1 MGLIIGNLG
10 DNLLPTDVKDAL
22 DISVPMYGVKFDG
35 VNAQGIRTYDA
46 AGMSWQP
53 STNTVAGV
61 DDFKDVAPFKVREC
75 CRVWDSTQSKATYYY
90 KDNYTDTEWQTVRNG
105 THATIKGDI
114 LIEIPKFYYKRP
126 SKYEFIVAPKY
137 KNGFKLAPCF
147 HHQSGDKDCV
157 RVTKYNIG
165 SGYVSR
171 SGVSTLSNTTMDT
184 FRTGLRNK
192 GMNMMDYATYYSLM
206 ILMLVKYANMDSQA
220 TVGYGYTEGNH
231 TYNAGNADN
240 VLGLDGSAS
249 GLGVNNAVLAMGI
262 ENFWGNVSKFLDGMY
277 GYNGNIYIK
286 DVETVSKNPTTVAEL
301 SEYTKVATTYP
312 TNMSQSSIG
321 DVAFDT
327 DNDYLMFA
335 TATGSLPC
343 NDNAWSASTLDCVIV
358 GGSAWNGSDSG
369 LFAFSVGV
377 PAGSS
382 SMDYNA
388 LGLDF

>member
-1 MGLIIGNLG
+1 MGLIIGNLD

-35 VNAQGIRTYDA
+35 VNAQGIRTYGA

-75 CRVWDSTQSKATYYY
+75 CRVWNSTDSTATYYY
-90 KDNYTDTEWQTVRNG
+90 KEDYTDTEWQTVRNG

-147 HHQSGDKDCV
+147 HHQSGDKDYV

-171 SGVSTLSNTTMDT
+171 SGVATLSNITMDT
-184 FRTGLRNK
+184 FRTGMRNK
-192 GMNMMDYATYYSLM
+192 GMNILDYTTWYSIM
-206 ILMLVKYANMDSQA
+206 ILMLVKYANMNAQA
-220 TVGYGYTEGNH
+220 TVGYGYAEGSR
-231 TYNAGNADN
+231 TYPAGNADS

-262 ENFWGNVSKFLDGMY
+262 ENFWGNALKFLDGMY

-301 SEYTKVATTYP
+301 SEYTQVTTTIP
-312 TNMSQSSIG
+312 TNFSNTQIG
-321 DVAFDT
+321 DIAFDT
-327 DNDYLMFA
+327 TEDILMFP
-335 TATGSLPC
+335 TAGGSLPC
-343 NDNAWSASTLDCVIV
+343 DDRCWTGSPLTELAV
-358 GGSAWNGSDSG
+358 GGYAWNASSPG
-369 LFAFSVGV
+369 LFTFVVSGSINFSSVTFG
-377 PAGSS
+377 
-382 SMDYNA
+382 A

>member
-35 VNAQGIRTYDA
+35 VNAQGIRTYGA

-171 SGVSTLSNTTMDT
+171 SGVATLSNITMDT
-184 FRTGLRNK
+184 FRAGLRNK

-220 TVGYGYTEGNH
+220 TVGYGYAEGKQ

-262 ENFWGNVSKFLDGMY
+262 ENFWGNVWKFLDGMY

-312 TNMSQSSIG
+312 TNMSSSIG

-327 DNDYLMFA
+327 DKDYLMFT
-335 TATGSLPC
+335 TATGSLPG
-343 NDNAWSASTLDCVIV
+343 NDAAWSSSTLACVFV
-358 GGSAWNGSDSG
+358 GGGALDGSEGG
-369 LFAFSVGV
+369 LFAVHVNMSIGFSGV
-377 PAGSS
+377 YFG
-382 SMDYNA
+382 A

>member
-35 VNAQGIRTYDA
+35 VNAQGIRTYGA
-46 AGMSWQP
+46 EGMSWQP

-90 KDNYTDTEWQTVRNG
+90 KEDYTDTEWQTVRNG
-105 THATIKGDI
+105 THSTIKGDI

-137 KNGFKLAPCF
+137 KNGFTLAPCF

-171 SGVSTLSNTTMDT
+171 SGVATLSNTTMNT

-192 GMNMMDYATYYSLM
+192 GMNMMDYATWYSIM
-206 ILMLVKYANMDSQA
+206 ILMLVKYANMNTQA
-220 TVGYGYTEGNH
+220 TVGYGYAEGQQA
-231 TYNAGNADN
+231 YNAGNADN

-262 ENFWGNVSKFLDGMY
+262 ENFWGNVLKFLDGMY
-277 GYNGNIYIK
+277 AYNGNLYIK

-301 SEYTKVATTYP
+301 SEYTQVTTTIP
-312 TNMSQSSIG
+312 TNFSATKIG
-321 DVAFDT
+321 DIAFDT
-327 DNDYLMFA
+327 TEDILMFP
-335 TATGSLPC
+335 TAGGSLPC
-343 NDNAWSASTLDCVIV
+343 DDRCWAGSTLTEVAV
-358 GGSAWNGSDSG
+358 GGYAWNASSPG
-369 LFAFSVGV
+369 LFTFAVSGTTSFSSVTFG
-377 PAGSS
+377 
-382 SMDYNA
+382 A